1 MGSYLRRLSYRLGIS
16 PVHLATLTGL
26 HNSDRQRNRMGR
38 HALMELDT
46 GTTTAFVQATRL
58 NREEVTSLTLSAWK
72 YRYPPILRSLPGPR
86 QPLRP
91 DSWFLVAPRFCPQ
104 CLAGDSAK
112 DRILCGGSWK
122 KEWHLPIIFSCTEH
136 HIFLRDSCPRC
147 NEPAQDS
154 AILMPRPNDHTLR
167 PAQCRWTVESPGVQ
181 KRMSRACG
189 YPLDKPA
196 TARPELEPT
205 DSHLSLQ
212 RKIIEALTLTT
223 SHDDAAAFFTHLRLA
238 VAALSASWPGSSDL
252 IEPDYRDRVD
262 LYMSGQTDYRRTGRG
277 GTRRY
282 QIIDALPR
290 DAAASAALLS
300 AAHSLLDVEDL
311 RESLTP
317 IIREGFKDKAGRAS
331 WNGLVSRNEKTCSQ
345 EFRVTIEPLTRSFR
359 MTRDIANVRSATR
372 NDYQPEQ
379 IPAFLEN
386 DWFTRH
392 LPHVP
397 ETSPKLLRRT
407 AAVRLV
413 QWVLG
418 GSMGD
423 SAAYLGIPSHGAKF
437 HTGVAVSR
445 VDPLEFHMALEGIA
459 DEISSMSSPVDY
471 RRRRGALRGWALDQ
485 VAWED
490 IIKQLTPT
498 PASWHPPAFDDR
510 KRQVASVF
518 VWAQVTQGEHVFAP
532 RPIEAAQTP
541 DVQRKW
547 GLTRNTTWC
556 HLTRPD
562 AAPHYADLRK
572 VLAKYAIQLAQ
583 SIDTGQLPARQ

>member
-1 MGSYLRRLSYRLGIS
+1 
-16 PVHLATLTGL
+16 
-26 HNSDRQRNRMGR
+26 
-38 HALMELDT
+38 
-46 GTTTAFVQATRL
+46 
-58 NREEVTSLTLSAWK
+58 
-72 YRYPPILRSLPGPR
+72 
-86 QPLRP
+86 
-91 DSWFLVAPRFCPQ
+91 
-104 CLAGDSAK
+104 
-112 DRILCGGSWK
+112 
-122 KEWHLPIIFSCTEH
+122 
-136 HIFLRDSCPRC
+136 
-147 NEPAQDS
+147 
-154 AILMPRPNDHTLR
+154 
-167 PAQCRWTVESPGVQ
+167 
-181 KRMSRACG
+181 
-189 YPLDKPA
+189 
-196 TARPELEPT
+196 
-205 DSHLSLQ
+205 
-212 RKIIEALTLTT
+212 
-223 SHDDAAAFFTHLRLA
+223 
-238 VAALSASWPGSSDL
+238 
-252 IEPDYRDRVD
+252 
-262 LYMSGQTDYRRTGRG
+262 
-277 GTRRY
+277 
-282 QIIDALPR
+282 
-290 DAAASAALLS
+290 
-300 AAHSLLDVEDL
+300 
-311 RESLTP
+311 
-317 IIREGFKDKAGRAS
+317 
-331 WNGLVSRNEKTCSQ
+331 
-345 EFRVTIEPLTRSFR
+345 

>member
-1 MGSYLRRLSYRLGIS
+1 M
-16 PVHLATLTGL
+16 
-26 HNSDRQRNRMGR
+26 
-38 HALMELDT
+38 
-46 GTTTAFVQATRL
+46 
-58 NREEVTSLTLSAWK
+58 
-72 YRYPPILRSLPGPR
+72 
-86 QPLRP
+86 
-91 DSWFLVAPRFCPQ
+91 
-104 CLAGDSAK
+104 
-112 DRILCGGSWK
+112 
-122 KEWHLPIIFSCTEH
+122 
-136 HIFLRDSCPRC
+136 
-147 NEPAQDS
+147 
-154 AILMPRPNDHTLR
+154 
-167 PAQCRWTVESPGVQ
+167 
-181 KRMSRACG
+181 
-189 YPLDKPA
+189 
-196 TARPELEPT
+196 
-205 DSHLSLQ
+205 Q

-238 VAALSASWPGSSDL
+238 VAALNASWPESSDL

-300 AAHSLLDVEDL
+300 AAHSLLDVDDL

-345 EFRVTIEPLTRSFR
+345 EFRATIEPLTRSFR

-423 SAAYLGIPSHGAKF
+423 SAAYLGIHSHGAKF

-445 VDPLEFHMALEGIA
+445 VDPLEFHMGLEGIA
-459 DEISSMSSPVDY
+459 DELSSMSSPVDY

-485 VAWED
+485 DAWED

-572 VLAKYAIQLAQ
+572 VLTKYAIQLAQ
-583 SIDTGQLPARQ
+583 SIDTGQLPAR